1 MMETLLLCAA
11 AFMGGALNTIA
22 GGGSFLTLPALMF
35 AGVPAVAANATGA
48 VALLPGYLAGALS
61 LGRVRADRPGLMPL
75 GQLAILS
82 CAGGAL
88 GAYLLT
94 QTGDATLRGIVPW
107 MMLLAT
113 LMFMAGPAW
122 IARRARGAA
131 SAEVS
136 VWEAGLRAGLFAAS
150 IYGGYF
156 NGGMGILLL
165 ALFALAGHRDLLA
178 MNQAKNWAS
187 AVLTLMAAGVYS
199 AGGAVD
205 WPRAMPMMVAGA
217 LGGWAGGRLAHR
229 LPVAVV
235 RRGVIVVGLAMTA
248 ALFR

>member
-11 AFMGGALNTIA
+11 AFVGGGLNTIA

-61 LGRVRADRPGLMPL
+61 LGRGRAGGQGLMPL
-75 GQLAILS
+75 GELAVLS

-94 QTGDATLRGIVPW
+94 RTGDAALRGIVPW

-113 LMFMAGPAW
+113 LLFMGGPAW
-122 IARRARGAA
+122 IARRARGVAPEAAA
-131 SAEVS
+131 SA
-136 VWEAGLRAGLFAAS
+136 AGLRAGLFAAS
-150 IYGGYF
+150 VYGGYF

-165 ALFALAGHRDLLA
+165 ALFALAGHRDLHA

-187 AVLTLMAAGVYS
+187 AVLTLMAACVYA
-199 AGGAVD
+199 AGGAID
-205 WPRAMPMMVAGA
+205 WPRALPMMVAGA

-229 LPVAVV
+229 LPVAAV
-235 RRGVIVVGLAMTA
+235 RRGVIAVGLAMTA
-248 ALFR
+248 ALFW

>member
-61 LGRVRADRPGLMPL
+61 LGRGRADRPGLMPL

-94 QTGDATLRGIVPW
+94 QTGDAALRGIVPW

-122 IARRARGAA
+122 IARRAPAA
-131 SAEVS
+131 RPRPRSRY
-136 VWEAGLRAGLFAAS
+136 LRPACAPGYSPPASTATSMAA
-150 IYGGYF
+150 
-156 NGGMGILLL
+156 
-165 ALFALAGHRDLLA
+165 
-178 MNQAKNWAS
+178 WAS
-187 AVLTLMAAGVYS
+187 CCWRCS
-199 AGGAVD
+199 R
-205 WPRAMPMMVAGA
+205 WPD
-217 LGGWAGGRLAHR
+217 
-229 LPVAVV
+229 
-235 RRGVIVVGLAMTA
+235 TA
-248 ALFR
+248 TCSP